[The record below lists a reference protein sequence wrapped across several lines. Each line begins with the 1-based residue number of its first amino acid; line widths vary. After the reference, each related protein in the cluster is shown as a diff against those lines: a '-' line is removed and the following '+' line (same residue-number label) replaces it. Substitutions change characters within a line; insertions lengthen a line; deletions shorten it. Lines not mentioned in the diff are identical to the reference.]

1 MGGIQEVL
9 DDPWRRPKAWDW
21 LERRGGGILSRLS
34 DGLALTAAEIARKPP
49 LPVAEVPGRLT
60 AVVQDGAVRRHHDG

>member
-1 MGGIQEVL
+1 
-9 DDPWRRPKAWDW
+9 
-21 LERRGGGILSRLS
+21 
-34 DGLALTAAEIARKPP
+34 LTAAEIARKPP